1 MTEIKMLSAYILSL
15 KHATFLLQK
24 GLITIEE
31 YDNFDTKL
39 RQKYGISDSSI
50 FRIKP

>member
-1 MTEIKMLSAYILSL
+1 MNDITKISAYILSL
-15 KHATFLLQK
+15 KHAKFLLQK
-24 GLITIEE
+24 GLITIEA